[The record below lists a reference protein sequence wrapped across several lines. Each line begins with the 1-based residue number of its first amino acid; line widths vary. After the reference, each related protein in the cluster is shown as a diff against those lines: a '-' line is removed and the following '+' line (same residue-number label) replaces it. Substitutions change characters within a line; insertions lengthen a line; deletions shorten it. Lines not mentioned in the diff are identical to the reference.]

1 MNRIK
6 VMFISLAVVW
16 GMILVQD
23 MGPGHITPR
32 VKKQAAH
39 KGLREFLHSVGQF
52 ESENKYTAVN
62 EIGMLGRYQF
72 DPRTIRALGYKVS
85 NAQFLRNKKLQ
96 DSVMVQYMRDNRREL
111 KPLIKKY
118 AGRVVRGVHVTESG
132 ILAAAHL
139 AGSAGVWSWF
149 YPNKYHYGTVDKNG
163 ASVKLYMKKF
173 GGYDLKSL

>member
-1 MNRIK
+1 MTKQKIMIISSAIVLGITGISKEAGDATLIAANRR
-6 VMFISLAVVW
+6 
-16 GMILVQD
+16 
-23 MGPGHITPR
+23 T
-32 VKKQAAH
+32 
-39 KGLREFLHSVGQF
+39 KGLHEFLHSVGYF

-72 DPRTIRALGYKVS
+72 HPRTIKELGYTVTPK
-85 NAQFLRNKKLQ
+85 QFLQNTKLQ

-139 AGSAGVWSWF
+139 AGTGGVWSWF

-173 GGYDLKSL
+173 GGYNMREL